1 MWRRT
6 TKNAQMDSEGNWSKH
21 MILVNP
27 QRQNKRNIA
36 FIPSLIHLASFKYF
50 VIWIEWTCITHT
62 HITVLQKIFEAF
74 GDNYMR
80 KITWKL

>member
-1 MWRRT
+1 MWKRT

-36 FIPSLIHLASFKYF
+36 FIPSLIHLASFN
-50 VIWIEWTCITHT
+50 TN
-62 HITVLQKIFEAF
+62 VLLYE
-74 GDNYMR
+74 
-80 KITWKL
+80 